1 MLLPR
6 GRGLPIIASVAQ
18 GLSDGAAGARLEY
31 KHDGQNR
38 ILLRRTPP
46 PTVESPD
53 GRNRVQTGVIA
64 MRQARAG
71 GDLQPVELAGLTSL
85 RGLAALAVLL
95 FHVSFLSYRFAD
107 GGPPVLW
114 RRGYLAVDL
123 FFFLSGFILTHVYG
137 DRLAADRSRRGVG
150 SFLWARFC
158 RLYPMN
164 VFTLAVLAAQYL
176 LGRLDVPAG
185 FSFKTQLT
193 ASLLLMQVPWLRE
206 VALNSPSW
214 SISAEFY
221 AYLVF
226 PLVVPVV
233 ARLRG
238 RTASALGTALLIGI
252 AVNHLLFSHE
262 AEFSGWGALSR
273 ALSEFIAGIFIY
285 RFYRERRLR
294 RIWAA
299 DVTFIAIA
307 AMIVTLCAAG
317 ASDGPIVSLLP
328 ALVLAAAANTG
339 RVDKILGAGPLRRL
353 GEISYSLYIFQAVP
367 LMFAVRIAGPLT
379 AHGLGGWRFGAIAAL
394 LAIGSAGLVHR
405 CIDAPARAALRR
417 LPDRLAASI
426 AVRRVAEASM
436 PAEVYPQVAPPGS
449 GR

>member
-1 MLLPR
+1 MR
-6 GRGLPIIASVAQ
+6 RAGAGGGLP
-18 GLSDGAAGARLEY
+18 
-31 KHDGQNR
+31 
-38 ILLRRTPP
+38 
-46 PTVESPD
+46 
-53 GRNRVQTGVIA
+53 
-64 MRQARAG
+64 
-71 GDLQPVELAGLTSL
+71 PVELPGLTSL

-95 FHVSFLSYRFAD
+95 FHASFLSYRFAG

-114 RRGYLAVDL
+114 QRGYLAVDL

-137 DRLAADRSRRGVG
+137 DRLAADPSRRGIG

-176 LGRLDVPAG
+176 LGRLFVPAG

-233 ARLRG
+233 SRLRG
-238 RTASALGTALLIGI
+238 RTACALGTALLIGI

-262 AEFSGWGALSR
+262 AEYSGWGALVR
-273 ALSEFIAGIFIY
+273 ALSEFIAGIFAY
-285 RFYRERRLR
+285 RCYRERRLR

-299 DVTFIAIA
+299 DATFIAII
-307 AMIVTLCAAG
+307 AMIVVLCAAG

-328 ALVLAAAANTG
+328 ALLLAAVANTG
-339 RVDKILGAGPLRRL
+339 RVGKILGAGPLRRL
-353 GEISYSLYIFQAVP
+353 GEISYSLYIFQAIP
-367 LMFAVRIAGPLT
+367 LMFAARIAGPLT
-379 AHGLGGWRFGAIAAL
+379 AHGLGGWRFAAIAVL

-405 CIDAPARAALRR
+405 CIDAPARAALCR

-426 AVRRVAEASM
+426 AVRRVAEAAM
-436 PAEVYPQVAPPGS
+436 PAEVSPGRAPGS
-449 GR
+449 SR